1 MPFFLSKGSNHENRI
16 TQSSKISDRKKARWT
31 QAALARDVHGAP
43 ALVTSAK
50 TCKWCSV
57 GAVSATRSNL
67 EIPRSEEHAATHA
80 LHEAAKKLSYR
91 DAMQLNDLTNHA
103 LVMRMFDLAIESL
116 ES

>member
-1 MPFFLSKGSNHENRI
+1 MRI
-16 TQSSKISDRKKARWT
+16 ELLRAAKSLIEKEARWT
-31 QAALARDVHGAP
+31 QSAFARDVYGFP
-43 ALVTSAK
+43 AIITSARA
-50 TCKWCSV
+50 CKWCSV

-103 LVMRMFDLAIESL
+103 LVMRMFNLAIESL